1 MTWVAIALCLLVS
14 FVFSG
19 IEAGILSVN
28 RVRLRH
34 RVEKLRDRAAIR
46 LNHLLEQPE
55 RLLVTVLVVTNLMNI
70 FAITLT
76 VQEFVARCGVW
87 GYALAFAVFLPV
99 YLFALE
105 LLPKSLFRRFP
116 YRALAALSGPLRLA
130 DLLLSPMH
138 AVGSAVSRTLF
149 KKRPEPQRKLFVARE
164 DFKYWTIES
173 ERTGALGRDER
184 EMIHNVVDFRAVLA
198 KEVMTPMAEV
208 RTIGAQADVAELLA
222 ASRETGFERWP
233 VVAQTGEITG
243 LVQVFD
249 VALDGGT
256 RGPVEPYQR
265 RIVKVAEDE
274 PAYSVLRKLRA
285 ARITLA
291 VVGGADG
298 KPVGVVV
305 WEDLIRRLVTVAAVG
320 ERPKTKV

>member
-1 MTWVAIALCLLVS
+1 MTWLAVALCLLVS

-28 RVRLRH
+28 RVRLRN
-34 RVEKLRDRAAIR
+34 RVDQRDRAAIR
-46 LNHLLEQPE
+46 LNRLLEQPE

-87 GYALAFAVFLPV
+87 GYAAAFAAFLPV

-116 YRALAALSGPLRLA
+116 YRALAALTGPLRLA
-130 DLLLSPMH
+130 DLLLSPLH
-138 AVGSAVSRTLF
+138 AVGSAVSRALF
-149 KKRPEPQRKLFVARE
+149 KKRPEPERKLFVARE

-173 ERTGALGRDER
+173 ERTGALSTDER
-184 EMIHNVVDFRAVLA
+184 EMIHNVVDFRGVQA
-198 KEVMTPMAEV
+198 KDVMTPLADV
-208 RTIGAQADVAELLA
+208 RTLGAQADIAELLA
-222 ASRETGFERWP
+222 ASRATGFERWP
-233 VVAQTGEITG
+233 LVGEGGEIAG

-249 VALDGGT
+249 VALEGAV

-265 RIVKVAEDE
+265 RIVTVAENE

-291 VVGGADG
+291 VVSGADG
-298 KPVGVVV
+298 KQVGVVV
-305 WEDLIRRLVTVAAVG
+305 WEDLIRRLVSVAEKATA
-320 ERPKTKV
+320 PL